1 MKIIFSGGGTL
12 GPVTPLLALREMIQ
26 TYDLSATFLWV
37 GTTRGPERA
46 VVEAAGIPF
55 VTLSSGKFRRYLS
68 IWNVTDIVRIV
79 IGFFQSFVLLWKYNP
94 DLCISA
100 GGYISVPLHAAAWL
114 LGIPTWVHQQD
125 VDTGLANS
133 LMVPFASQITTAL
146 ESQTKHFPKRKVLW
160 LGNPVRR
167 ALFAGDAQRFRARF
181 QIPADEKIVFVTGG
195 GTGSMKVNQMTTSA
209 VQHLN
214 GFAHVV
220 HLSGL
225 ERPQEL
231 VERAEKFFSYYHTAQ
246 FFNAEEMADAY
257 AAADIVVSRGGFGT
271 IAELAALKKC
281 AVLIP
286 KPGHQEDNVK
296 FLFTAHAAQFVDE
309 QLSDGN
315 FLAKTIRELLEDES
329 GRQKMG
335 GQLHEILPQADE
347 VKVISILKT
356 LVH

>member
-1 MKIIFSGGGTL
+1 MKIFFSGGGTL
-12 GPVTPLLALREMIQ
+12 GPVTPLLALHETLQ
-26 TYDLSATFLWV
+26 AHDPSATFFWV

-46 VVEAAGIPF
+46 VVEAVGIPF
-55 VTLSSGKFRRYLS
+55 VTLSSGKFRRYIS
-68 IWNVTDIVRIV
+68 IWNVVDIARIG
-79 IGFFQSFVLLWKYNP
+79 IGFVQSFLLLWKHNP

-100 GGYISVPLHAAAWL
+100 GGYISVPLHAAAWI

-125 VDTGLANS
+125 IDTGLANS
-133 LMVPFASQITTAL
+133 LMTPLASKITTAM
-146 ESQTKHFPKRKVLW
+146 ESQTAQFSKRKVLW

-167 ALFAGDAQRFRARF
+167 ALFRGNVEWFRERF
-181 QIPADEKIVFVTGG
+181 QIPAGEKIVFVTGG

-209 VQHLN
+209 VQHLA

-231 VERAEKFFSYYHTAQ
+231 VERAEKFFSYYHTVQ
-246 FFNAEEMADAY
+246 FFNAQEMADAY

-281 AVLIP
+281 AILIP

-296 FLFTAHAAQFVDE
+296 FLFEANAAQFVDE

-315 FLAKTIRELLEDES
+315 FLAKTIRQLLEDTT
-329 GRQKMG
+329 GRQRMG
-335 GQLHEILPQADE
+335 ERLHTLLPQAQE
-347 VKVISILKT
+347 RIVVQIVER
-356 LVH
+356 LVR